1 MVNMAQSISFIA
13 VICII
18 LFPGTRTSD
27 TSPTC
32 SVIQGLPGLNGRD
45 GRDGINGFKGDPGP
59 PGESGTP
66 GVRGITGPPGK
77 LGPKGN
83 PGPPGLSS
91 LAGPQG
97 PPGPP
102 GQKGEKGERAVGFDA
117 LKTQVTSLNERL
129 SFLQSK
135 LEKVENVVKYST
147 FTRVSGDK
155 IYTSK
160 GEVANYQ
167 DAKAAC
173 NNAGGQLPS
182 PRNEKENKVLK
193 EFYKIKNSRSF
204 LYMND
209 MKTEG
214 TFTYPNGDPISY
226 ANWNSGEPNDA
237 DKAEDCVE
245 IREDGKWNDAGCS
258 KSLLVICEF

>member
-102 GQKGEKGERAVGFDA
+102 GQKGEKGERAV
-117 LKTQVTSLNERL
+117 
-129 SFLQSK
+129 
-135 LEKVENVVKYST
+135 VVKYST